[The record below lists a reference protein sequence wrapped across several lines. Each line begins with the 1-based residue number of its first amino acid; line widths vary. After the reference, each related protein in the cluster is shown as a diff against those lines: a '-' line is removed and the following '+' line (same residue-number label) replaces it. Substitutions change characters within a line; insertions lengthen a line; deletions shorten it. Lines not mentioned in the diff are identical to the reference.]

1 MQSKSLKLLYGPQRP
16 PNGPI
21 MSLAASPTTHSLA
34 CSVPVT
40 LSSTLFLK
48 PVKQSS
54 FRASPHM
61 AWSALTLL
69 PLDICS
75 LPLLLQVFAQWISGA
90 VSGYCLSNNN
100 PNPNPTPNTPFPHFL
115 NYFPQKSSL
124 SDKLYSLLF
133 TACFPHSQVTCIRAG
148 IFLTISFILNPQCLD
163 PRRYSINIC

>member
-1 MQSKSLKLLYGPQRP
+1 MCLLTVNDWMYLLGIAWKPSGFPFPICPFPPVASHCMQSKSLKLLYGPQRP
-16 PNGPI
+16 PNVPI

-54 FRASPHM
+54 LRASPHV

-75 LPLLLQVFAQWISGA
+75 LPLPLQVFAQWISGA

-100 PNPNPTPNTPFPHFL
+100 PNPNPTPNTP
-115 NYFPQKSSL
+115 
-124 SDKLYSLLF
+124 
-133 TACFPHSQVTCIRAG
+133 
-148 IFLTISFILNPQCLD
+148 
-163 PRRYSINIC
+163 